1 MAHEIIDDGIIHMQQ
16 PTNVIQ
22 TEHTQMEHNQ
32 TEHTPDVS
40 YNNNLDI
47 FRDFSET
54 ITYTTNEEFSFTD
67 NQLGTSTQYYH
78 PTFTTSYYAPQHNSP
93 LDDIQFQNNFISLN
107 SPQMDNSEIF
117 RLNIP
122 GFKII
127 VIPNSVNLANL
138 DLQNLFQQD
147 PNPNVVNVT
156 ENPQTDF
163 QNTFDYLNDSFDF
176 NKFSD

>member
-1 MAHEIIDDGIIHMQQ
+1 MAHEIIIDDGIQQ

-32 TEHTPDVS
+32 TEHTPNGS
-40 YNNNLDI
+40 YDNNNNNLDI

-54 ITYTTNEEFSFTD
+54 MTAYTTNKEFSFTD
-67 NQLGTSTQYYH
+67 NQLGTSTHQYYH
-78 PTFTTSYYAPQHNSP
+78 PTFTTSYYTPQHNSP
-93 LDDIQFQNNFISLN
+93 LQFQNNFTSIN
-107 SPQMDNSEIF
+107 SPQMGNSEIF

-127 VIPNSVNLANL
+127 VIPNSVNLVNL
-138 DLQNLFQQD
+138 DLQNIFQQD
-147 PNPNVVNVT
+147 PNPNIVT

-176 NKFSD
+176 NNF